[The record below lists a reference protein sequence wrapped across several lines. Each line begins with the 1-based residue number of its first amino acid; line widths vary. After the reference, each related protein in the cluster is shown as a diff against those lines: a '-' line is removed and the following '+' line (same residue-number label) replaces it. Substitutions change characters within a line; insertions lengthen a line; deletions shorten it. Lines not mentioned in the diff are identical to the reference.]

1 MVGAFIFGPGLL
13 VLPLLWLV
21 VVLAVAIPVWAI
33 IDAASRS
40 NAAFHA
46 AGSSKATWIVV
57 LVVFTVLFD
66 VVGLV
71 LAIFYLAGTR
81 PRVRQFG

>member
-1 MVGAFIFGPGLL
+1 MGSR
-13 VLPLLWLV
+13 
-21 VVLAVAIPVWAI
+21 VAIPI